1 MDPLTALIIKLSDI
15 ERKIDQ
21 LQEVMND
28 LKKAER
34 KIDQLQEVVN
44 DLKKSENDSIDT
56 ENLISEEVHWC
67 VKIFRKYFCYA

>member
-21 LQEVMND
+21 LQEVVND
-28 LKKAER
+28 LKKAEC
-34 KIDQLQEVVN
+34 
-44 DLKKSENDSIDT
+44 DSIDT

-67 VKIFRKYFCYA
+67 VKLFRKYFCYD